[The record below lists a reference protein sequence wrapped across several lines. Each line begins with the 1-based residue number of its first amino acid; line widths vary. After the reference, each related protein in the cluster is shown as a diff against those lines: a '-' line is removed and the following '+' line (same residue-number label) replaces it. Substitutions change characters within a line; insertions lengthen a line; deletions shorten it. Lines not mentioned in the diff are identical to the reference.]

1 MSAVLDL
8 DEERQVSAGE
18 AADLLRHIRE
28 DHADL
33 ILAEERYGKRMCE
46 SIQKEETVK
55 AVYLD
60 TCVRGDYTADSYLN
74 AMEENLE
81 KLEEALESV

>member
-1 MSAVLDL
+1 M
-8 DEERQVSAGE
+8 
-18 AADLLRHIRE
+18 
-28 DHADL
+28 
-33 ILAEERYGKRMCE
+33 AEERYGKRMCE